1 MNDMTGPGQAHR
13 LFRPVE
19 ALAVSAGGAPNRV
32 EDYVEMTRRA
42 PTVDYPW
49 PEYVTTARGEDQI
62 IPAIACDY
70 PPEGC

>member
-1 MNDMTGPGQAHR
+1 M
-13 LFRPVE
+13 
-19 ALAVSAGGAPNRV
+19 